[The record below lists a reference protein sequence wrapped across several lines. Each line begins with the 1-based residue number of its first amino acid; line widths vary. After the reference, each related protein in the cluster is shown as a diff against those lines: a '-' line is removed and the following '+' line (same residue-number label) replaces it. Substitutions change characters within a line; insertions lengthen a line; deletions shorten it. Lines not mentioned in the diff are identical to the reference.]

1 MLLSTIAPTAS
12 LVSESVHFKDQY
24 MQVTVRYSDNVGINA
39 SSLGNGDLL
48 LTGPNGYSQAAVLDS
63 WTRGAAGGVLGV
75 YGFRSPARSGMRRT
89 TALMPS
95 ACRRGRWRITEAQPT
110 TLPRGPWAG

>member
-63 WTRGAAGGVLGV
+63 WTRAPPAACWASMG
-75 YGFRSPARSGMRRT
+75 SAPPARSGMRRT